1 MTTPDHSPAPRAA
14 AAAWLRR
21 AALAMGVLIG
31 ATVAVTAAAALY
43 LDSAAGQR
51 RLAGWLER
59 ALSDE
64 TTTVRLDRIS
74 GTLFGDTVLAGLSIA
89 DRDGVWL
96 SVPQARVVWRPGALL
111 ARRLEVSRLAVPDV
125 HMLRRPRPSAETEDD
140 GPAGIPQL
148 PLAIDVAGVTI
159 DRLRLDEPVLGR
171 RHLLTA
177 EGRRIAMTDTA
188 LGVDLTV
195 RGDTDTLEAV
205 ADWRPDAAFKAR
217 VSAEGA
223 GGGVLS
229 SLVGA
234 GGRPVSL
241 AVEGDGAPAD
251 WSATITARLGG
262 DASAR
267 ARLSWDGQVAR
278 LAGTAMPGAVPPPT
292 IRALLGADVDF
303 ELTATRQPDGMLV
316 DARAETAAVDAR
328 AGGLIDPDHMTLS
341 GPVDFALTS
350 RDLSATAGLLDPVGL
365 RDFDVAGWL
374 SGPLAR
380 PTVAVAFRI
389 GGLRH
394 PAGRVAS
401 AAGRVEAS
409 VDGGTIALAARGQL
423 AGVAPSG
430 GQIGAPP
437 FDQPVR
443 WRGTATVDSA
453 GGRLSVDAL
462 SVALA
467 GIKLAATGTVGL
479 DDDRIDMDAT
489 LRTDDLRA
497 LADLAGLPITG
508 RMTLSVEVD
517 RAGRAAPLAILAGGT
532 VAAPGVG
539 APAIDR
545 LLGPRLWLAGQARVG
560 PAGDVTLSRFEAQG
574 RQLAVR
580 ASGRLDA
587 GRIDLDYRLGV
598 DRLDR
603 LPGAGGLALAGGIDL
618 SGRVAGPAEDPTL
631 TAAARLASLE
641 VQGTRLRDLDIQA
654 TAATIA
660 SAPEGTIVLTAGS
673 DLGPVDGQLRF
684 ATLGDGTLDIPALV
698 LTTDAFRIDGGLAKP
713 RGRPV
718 GGRITARALARTTV
732 DDGADMPLGFRG
744 TLTADLALSDRDGAQ
759 AIGFAVTARQ
769 VAATLPDGQELSAAS
784 LDGQGDVVLADT
796 GPRLTLDAHGN
807 DLALDDV
814 TLRDVAVAVRNDADA
829 TDYRLDVRG
838 RVGAPFDVGAQ
849 GRVTAPPGGPL
860 SITADLDG
868 DVAGRAVGLDAP
880 ITLERTADGLAVA
893 PFTLRVADGAVTA
906 EAVLAGDRL
915 ATSARLSGLDLATVR
930 AFAPAWPL
938 LGRVTGSATV
948 AGQGRTVEATVA
960 LTAADV
966 VLAGDDAE
974 QAGPGRLT
982 VDGRLTDGRLDVRAT
997 ARLTGVTEAHLTASL
1012 PLDVDV
1018 AARAADVPRDRPI
1031 QAEASWT
1038 GRIEPLWPLVDAPD
1052 HELTGDIAAA
1062 VSLTGTADDP
1072 TLAGTLG
1079 VTDGRYDNADTGFV
1093 ASDLTVDAS
1102 FDGEQL
1108 VLGRLDATDGDGGR
1122 LSATGRLDVVP
1133 GGGFPGH
1140 LDLTL
1145 DRATVL
1151 RRSDATAVTS
1161 ADLRLASGTGGLS
1174 LTGSVDV
1181 ARVDA
1186 QLVDLTPSG
1195 VVDLE
1200 VIEINAP
1207 DARRGDAASAAGPRR
1222 PVALGLDVR
1231 APQRLR
1237 VYGRGL
1243 DAEWQGALTIGGTID
1258 RPAIAGTLSL
1268 DRGRFDFAGKRF
1280 VLTEGSLRFDGSTRI
1295 DPYLDV
1301 RAEYQ
1306 ARDLT
1311 AFIRVEGRSTDPAIT
1326 LTSQPALPEDEV
1338 LARVLFGTSV
1348 TELSA
1353 LETVQLASA
1362 VASLSGG
1369 GGPDAL
1375 GIARRG
1381 LGLDRLSLNAGTGDD
1396 EGTTVTGGKY
1406 LTNNIYVE
1414 VSTATATGETSAQM
1428 EVDLTRTLSLVSRLG
1443 QDRDNNLS
1451 IRWSWDY

>member
-1 MTTPDHSPAPRAA
+1 MSTPDHSPAPRAA
-14 AAAWLRR
+14 TAAWLRR
-21 AALAMGVLIG
+21 TVLAVGVPIG

-43 LDSAAGQR
+43 LDSAAGQH
-51 RLAGWLER
+51 RLAGWLEG

-96 SVPQARVVWRPGALL
+96 SVPRARVVWRPGALL
-111 ARRLEVSRLAVPDV
+111 ARRLEVSQLAVPDV

-140 GPAGIPQL
+140 TAGGIPQL

-177 EGRRIAMTDTA
+177 EGRRITLTDA
-188 LGVDLTV
+188 VLSVDLTV
-195 RGDTDTLEAV
+195 RGDGDTLEAV

-278 LAGTAMPGAVPPPT
+278 LAGTAAPGVVPPPA
-292 IRALLGADVDF
+292 IRALLGDDVAF

-316 DARAETAAVDAR
+316 DARVETAAVDAR

-401 AAGRVEAS
+401 TAGRVEAS
-409 VDGGTIALAARGQL
+409 VDGDTIALAARGQL

-430 GQIGAPP
+430 GRIGAPP

-453 GGRLSVDAL
+453 TGWISVDAL
-462 SVALA
+462 SMDLA
-467 GIKLAATGTVGL
+467 GIELAAAGTVGL

-517 RAGRAAPLAILAGGT
+517 RTGRAAPLAILAGGT

-539 APAIDR
+539 EPAIDG

-560 PAGDVTLSRFEAQG
+560 PAGAVTLSRFEAQG

-580 ASGRLDA
+580 ASGTLDA
-587 GRIDLDYRLGV
+587 GRIDLDYRMGV

-603 LPGAGGLALAGGIDL
+603 LPGTGGLALAGGIDL

-660 SAPEGTIVLTAGS
+660 SAPEGTIMLTAGS
-673 DLGPVDGQLRF
+673 DLGPVDGQVRF

-718 GGRITARALARTTV
+718 GGRITAQTTAG
-732 DDGADMPLGFRG
+732 DGADMPLDFRG

-769 VAATLPDGQELSAAS
+769 VAATLPDGQELRAAS

-796 GPRLTLDAHGN
+796 GPRLTLNAHGN
-807 DLALDDV
+807 DLALDDM
-814 TLRDVAVAVRNDADA
+814 TLRDVAAAVRNDADA

-838 RVGAPFDVGAQ
+838 RIGAPFDVGAQ

-860 SITADLDG
+860 AITADLNG

-915 ATSARLSGLDLATVR
+915 ATSARLSELDLATVR

-948 AGQGRTVEATVA
+948 AGQGRAVEATVA

-966 VLAGDDAE
+966 VLAGDGAE
-974 QAGPGRLT
+974 QAGPGRMT
-982 VDGRLTDGRLDVRAT
+982 VDGRLTGGRLDVRAT
-997 ARLTGVTEAHLTASL
+997 ARLTGVTEAQLTASL

-1018 AARAADVPRDRPI
+1018 AARAAAVPRDRPI

-1052 HELTGDIAAA
+1052 HEFTGDIAAA

-1151 RRSDATAVTS
+1151 RRGDATAVTS
-1161 ADLRLASGTGGLS
+1161 ADLRLTSGTGGLS

-1181 ARVDA
+1181 ERVDA

-1311 AFIRVEGRSTDPAIT
+1311 AFIRVEGRSTDPTIT

>member
-1 MTTPDHSPAPRAA
+1 MSTPDHSPAPRTAA
-14 AAAWLRR
+14 AVWLRR
-21 AALAMGVLIG
+21 AAAAMGVLIAG
-31 ATVAVTAAAALY
+31 TVAVTAATALY
-43 LDSAAGQR
+43 LDSTAGHR
-51 RLAGWLER
+51 RLAGWLED

-64 TTTVRLDRIS
+64 TTTVRLDTIS

-96 SVPQARVVWRPGALL
+96 SVPRARIVWRPGALL
-111 ARRLEVSRLAVPDV
+111 ARRLQVSRLAVPDV
-125 HMLRRPRPSAETEDD
+125 HMLRRPIPSAETEDSST
-140 GPAGIPQL
+140 GIPRL
-148 PLAIDVAGVTI
+148 PVSLDVAGLTV
-159 DRLRLDEPVLGR
+159 DRLRLDAPVLGR
-171 RHLLTA
+171 RHMLAA
-177 EGRRIAMTDTA
+177 EGRRIAVTDAA
-188 LGVDLTV
+188 LSIDLTV
-195 RGDTDTLEAV
+195 RGDGDTLAAV
-205 ADWRPDAAFKAR
+205 ADWRPDAAFMAR
-217 VSAEGA
+217 VTAEGA
-223 GGGVLS
+223 SGGVLS
-229 SLVGA
+229 SLIGA
-234 GGRPVSL
+234 GRLPVSL

-251 WSATITARLGG
+251 WSATITGRLGE
-262 DASAR
+262 DASTR

-278 LAGTAMPGAVPPPT
+278 LAGTATPGAVPPPA
-292 IRALLGADVDF
+292 IRALLGADVGF

-328 AGGLIDPDHMTLS
+328 AGGLVDPDQMTLS

-350 RDLSATAGLLDPVGL
+350 RDLSAAADLLAPVGL

-401 AAGRVEAS
+401 TVGRIQAN
-409 VDGGTIALAARGQL
+409 VDTDAIAVAARGQL
-423 AGVAPSG
+423 AGVVPSG
-430 GQIGAPP
+430 GQAGTPP

-443 WRGTATVDSA
+443 WRTTASIDSET
-453 GGRLSVDAL
+453 GRLSVDAL
-462 SVALA
+462 SIELSD
-467 GIKLAATGTVGL
+467 IQLAAAGRVGL
-479 DDDRIDMDAT
+479 DDDQIDMDAT
-489 LRTDDLRA
+489 LRVDDLRA
-497 LADLAGLPITG
+497 LADIAGLPVTG

-517 RAGRAAPLAILAGGT
+517 QTGRAAPLTVLAGGT
-532 VAAPGVG
+532 VAEPGVG
-539 APAIDR
+539 EAAIDR
-545 LLGPRLWLAGQARVG
+545 LLGPRLWLAGQADIG
-560 PAGDVTLSRFEAQG
+560 AAGAVTLSSFEVQG
-574 RQLAVR
+574 RQVALR
-580 ASGRLDA
+580 ARGTLDA
-587 GRIDLDYRLGV
+587 GRIDLDYRLGL

-618 SGRVAGPAEDPTL
+618 SGRLTGPAADPTL
-631 TAAARLASLE
+631 TTTARLASLE
-641 VQGTRLRDLDIQA
+641 LQGTRLRDLDLQA

-660 SAPEGTIVLTAGS
+660 SAPEGTIALTAGS
-673 DLGPVDGQLRF
+673 DLGPVNGQVRF
-684 ATLGDGTLDIPALV
+684 ATLDDGTLDVPELV
-698 LTTDAFRIDGGLAKP
+698 LTTDAFRLDGGLTKP
-713 RGRPV
+713 AGRPV
-718 GGRITARALARTTV
+718 RGRIAARTLAAIPTV
-732 DDGADMPLGFRG
+732 DDADTALGLSG
-744 TLTADLALSDRDGAQ
+744 TLTADLELSDRDGAQ

-769 VAATLPDGQELSAAS
+769 IATVLPGGQDLAVAAADSQGELI
-784 LDGQGDVVLADT
+784 LADT
-796 GPRLTLDAHGN
+796 GPRLTLDARGN
-807 DLALDDV
+807 DVTLDDV
-814 TLRDVAVAVRNDADA
+814 TLRDLAVAVRNDAGA
-829 TDYRLDVRG
+829 TDYQLGVRG
-838 RVGAPFDVGAQ
+838 RIGAPFDLSAQ
-849 GRVTAPPGGPL
+849 GRVTAPPGGPM
-860 SITADLDG
+860 SVTTDLNG
-868 DVAGRAVGLDAP
+868 EVAGRVVGLDAP
-880 ITLERTADGLAVA
+880 IRLERTAGGLTVA
-893 PFTLRVADGAVTA
+893 PFTLRVADATVTA
-906 EAVLAGDRL
+906 QGTLTGDRL
-915 ATSARLSGLDLATVR
+915 ATSARLSELDLATIR

-948 AGQGRTVEATVA
+948 AGRGRAVDATVA
-960 LTAADV
+960 LTATDV
-966 VLAGDDAE
+966 LLAGHGAE
-974 QAGPGRLT
+974 QAGPGRMTL
-982 VDGRLTDGRLDVRAT
+982 DGRLTDGRLDVRAA
-997 ARLTGVTEAHLTASL
+997 ARLTGVTDTQLTASL
-1012 PLDVDV
+1012 PLDIDV
-1018 AARAADVPRDRPI
+1018 AARTAAVPRDRPI
-1031 QAEASWT
+1031 EAEASWT
-1038 GRIEPLWPLVDAPD
+1038 GRIDPLWPLVDAPD
-1052 HELTGDIAAA
+1052 HEFVGDITAA

-1072 TLAGTLG
+1072 TLAGTLS

-1093 ASDLTVDAS
+1093 ASDLTVEAS

-1108 VLGRLDATDGDGGR
+1108 VLGRLGATDGDGGR

-1133 GGGFPGH
+1133 GGGFPGY

-1161 ADLRLASGTGGLS
+1161 ADLRLNNDADGLS

-1186 QLVDLTPSG
+1186 ELVDLTPSG

-1200 VIEINAP
+1200 VIEINGP
-1207 DARRGDAASAAGPRR
+1207 DAMQGHAAGAVGPRR
-1222 PVALGLDVR
+1222 PVALSLDVR

-1243 DAEWQGALTIGGTID
+1243 DAEWQGALAISGTID
-1258 RPAIAGTLSL
+1258 QPAIAGTLSL

-1280 VLTEGSLRFDGSTRI
+1280 VLTEGSLQFDGSTRI

-1311 AFIRVEGRSTDPAIT
+1311 AFIRVEGRSTDPTIT

-1375 GIARRG
+1375 GIARRT
-1381 LGLDRLSLNAGTGDD
+1381 LRLDRLTLNAGNGDD

-1428 EVDLTRTLSLVSRLG
+1428 EVDLTRNLSLVSRLG